1 MSWHINQP
9 TPWPER
15 EFTGKTLPYAPH
27 FSLSLR
33 AETPDA
39 DTVASSLLAPFGAG
53 KRRKCTVCYFS
64 SMMGFPGT
72 ALDAGDRN
80 RKKGALFSLASLD
93 AIAGGTF
100 PATVPGPKSTGGARP
115 KVVVEVELE
124 LRGLVG
130 RSLDRKAVYWFQKD
144 RGPTLTSWAGTSWDR
159 KSCRLTWSPE
169 RSGTGPS
176 RDSCR
181 PLRAG
186 LQFQMWVLR
195 CTCQRER
202 ERKKGEGRRVTPG
215 KVEGGSPW

>member
-1 MSWHINQP
+1 M
-9 TPWPER
+9 
-15 EFTGKTLPYAPH
+15 TG
-27 FSLSLR
+27 FS
-33 AETPDA
+33 
-39 DTVASSLLAPFGAG
+39 
-53 KRRKCTVCYFS
+53 
-64 SMMGFPGT
+64 GT
-72 ALDAGDRN
+72 ALGAGDRN
-80 RKKGALFSLASLD
+80 RKRGALFSWASLD
-93 AIAGGTF
+93 PIVGGTF
-100 PATVPGPKSTGGARP
+100 PGTFPGPNSTGGARL
-115 KVVVEVELE
+115 KAVVEVELE

-130 RSLDRKAVYWFQKD
+130 RPCDRKAVYWFQKD
-144 RGPTLTSWAGTSWDR
+144 RGPTLTSWAGMSWDR

-215 KVEGGSPW
+215 KLERVPLGNMKAVENLFSSGTVSEEGRKIHQGAIPL

>member
-1 MSWHINQP
+1 
-9 TPWPER
+9 
-15 EFTGKTLPYAPH
+15 
-27 FSLSLR
+27 
-33 AETPDA
+33 
-39 DTVASSLLAPFGAG
+39 
-53 KRRKCTVCYFS
+53 
-64 SMMGFPGT
+64 MGFSGT

-80 RKKGALFSLASLD
+80 RKRGALFSLASLD

-100 PATVPGPKSTGGARP
+100 PAIVPGPNSTGGARP
-115 KVVVEVELE
+115 KLVVEVEPE

-202 ERKKGEGRRVTPG
+202 ERKKGEGG
-215 KVEGGSPW
+215 EGSPQGSWRGIPLGM

>member
-1 MSWHINQP
+1 M
-9 TPWPER
+9 
-15 EFTGKTLPYAPH
+15 
-27 FSLSLR
+27 
-33 AETPDA
+33 
-39 DTVASSLLAPFGAG
+39 V
-53 KRRKCTVCYFS
+53 
-64 SMMGFPGT
+64 GFLGT

-80 RKKGALFSLASLD
+80 RKRGALFSLASLD
-93 AIAGGTF
+93 PIAGGTF
-100 PATVPGPKSTGGARP
+100 PATVPGPNSTGGARP
-115 KVVVEVELE
+115 KVVLEVELE

-144 RGPTLTSWAGTSWDR
+144 RGPTLTSWTGMSWDR

-215 KVEGGSPW
+215 KLERVPLGKVKAVENLFSSGTVSEEGRKIHQGVIPL